1 MDRFRFLTAL
11 PLFIL
16 TAACAPMVDTHGDAL
31 DADVL
36 DALETGTATR
46 ANVAKALGSPSS
58 RTVFDAEDWIYIHSR
73 QERTAF
79 FKPRETE
86 RDVVVLKFD
95 RDGVLREKEVKTLK
109 DGRAITPAPQ
119 SEQNEN
125 SLTILDQLISNA
137 GRMGTDA
144 PVH

>member
-1 MDRFRFLTAL
+1 MDRFRFLAAL

-16 TAACAPMVDTHGDAL
+16 TAACAPMVDTHGDAT

-36 DALETGTATR
+36 DTLKTGTATR
-46 ANVAKALGSPSS
+46 ADIVKALGSPSS

-73 QERTAF
+73 QERSAF

-125 SLTILDQLISNA
+125 SMTILDQLISNA
-137 GRMGTDA
+137 GRMGTDT